1 MRESR
6 PAYVIGDLHGQFE
19 KLCRLLIHAGL
30 VDNSLSWQGKD
41 SRLVFLGDFFDR
53 GPEGIGCVELIMRL
67 QDQARLTG
75 GKVLALL
82 GNHEIMILS
91 AQRFSQRLTD
101 GPGGSFLDD
110 WLYNGGQIAD
120 LQRLTEAHIAWL
132 SNLPALLVVEEHL
145 LLHSDAVF
153 YQQYGAS
160 AAEVNAV
167 FRAGMHSQQ
176 TSFFEQVLK
185 NFGERGAFLD
195 GQLGKARCWQML
207 DQFGGKRIVHGHT
220 PIAKVLGCP
229 GSEVQLPLMYAD
241 GLAVNVDGGLYMG
254 GKGFVYQ
261 MEYI

>member
-1 MRESR
+1 
-6 PAYVIGDLHGQFE
+6 
-19 KLCRLLIHAGL
+19 
-30 VDNSLSWQGKD
+30 
-41 SRLVFLGDFFDR
+41 
-53 GPEGIGCVELIMRL
+53 MRL

-220 PIAKVLGCP
+220 PIAKVLGIDP
-229 GSEVQLPLMYAD
+229 IHLGIIMVVNMEIGMIHPPVGLNLFVASHLARMGLTEVSIATLPWVGVMLLYL
-241 GLAVNVDGGLYMG
+241 GLITYVPEISLWLPNLLYR
-254 GKGFVYQ
+254 
-261 MEYI
+261 